1 MAATTFTVTETPAGR
16 MWQSQTVFSEA
27 ERAEIERRDRE
38 GRERNRAAVS
48 VALAAVEKSAGRTA
62 AIVTKIRA
70 RAYLERPAKL
80 NALRLNLSQAS
91 PQLGLRIV
99 ERLYADEPKVAHFP
113 VSTTLTDLAAAR
125 VAFRWARRF
134 EQRRNELQQ
143 AAE

>member
-1 MAATTFTVTETPAGR
+1 MATTTFTVTETPAGR
-16 MWQSQTVFSEA
+16 MWQPQTTFSEA
-27 ERAEIERRDRE
+27 ERADIERRDRE
-38 GRERNRAAVS
+38 DRERNRAA
-48 VALAAVEKSAGRTA
+48 LAAVERSAGRTA

-91 PQLGLRIV
+91 PELGLRIV
-99 ERLYADEPKVAHFP
+99 ERLHADEPKVAQFP
-113 VSTTLTDLAAAR
+113 VNVTLTNLAAAK